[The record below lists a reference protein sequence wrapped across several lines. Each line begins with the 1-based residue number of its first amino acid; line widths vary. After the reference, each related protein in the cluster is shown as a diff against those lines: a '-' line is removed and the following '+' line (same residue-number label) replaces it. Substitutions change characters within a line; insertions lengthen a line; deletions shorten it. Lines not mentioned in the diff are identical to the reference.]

1 MSTIVYSQSMD
12 NLTYSVEYYVIPSGS
27 CPIEEWKSRLDKS
40 VRARVDARL
49 DRIEFGNF
57 GDAKHLEGGIYELR
71 FKFGPGYRIY
81 YALDGQT
88 IVLLL
93 NAGDKSTQV
102 TDIEKAKELW
112 NNYRSEYHA

>member
-1 MSTIVYSQSMD
+1 
-12 NLTYSVEYYVIPSGS
+12 
-27 CPIEEWKSRLDKS
+27 
-40 VRARVDARL
+40 
-49 DRIEFGNF
+49 
-57 GDAKHLEGGIYELR
+57 
-71 FKFGPGYRIY
+71 
-81 YALDGQT
+81 T